1 MTLKRILTFDV
12 NRILQFDVNRV
23 LRWDVGAA
31 LSRPITNPVLK
42 FAFGWF
48 VGIMVFGLGLAAV
61 GITPTDRRIRMLA
74 MTLGVAFAMTPNVP
88 SLPPREAEVEHT
100 AVRNSTRD

>member
-12 NRILQFDVNRV
+12 NRILQFDVNRI

-42 FAFGWF
+42 FASGWF
-48 VGIMVFGLGLAAV
+48 IGIMVFGLGLAAL

-74 MTLGVAFAMTPNVP
+74 MALGVAFAIIPTTP
-88 SLPPREAEVEHT
+88 SLRRRKDPDVERP
-100 AVRNSTRD
+100 AV